1 MDGKQEGGKQEGGTV
16 SKREGW
22 LARGGNGK
30 QGKARGRDSKQG
42 GGDMRSCSIR
52 LKLSSSCICK
62 QLYST
67 RQPSCCG
74 GQQSHTGGMAKMKM
88 NAYVS
93 SCTGVHTGTGSA
105 AWCKENNMLM

>member
-1 MDGKQEGGKQEGGTV
+1 MDGKQEGGKPEGGTV
-16 SKREGW
+16 SKEEGW

-30 QGKARGRDSKQG
+30 QGQARGRDSKQG

-88 NAYVS
+88 IYL
-93 SCTGVHTGTGSA
+93 
-105 AWCKENNMLM
+105 CKQLYRCPHGHWQCCMVQRK